1 MGDEINIQ
9 YNTIYKL
16 SQMRGGEGSFF
27 LAAERSI
34 ERLNEA
40 SAAGISIAAASHLVQ
55 KIIKKT

>member
-1 MGDEINIQ
+1 MAGHAGATANGS
-9 YNTIYKL
+9 K
-16 SQMRGGEGSFF
+16 SSSRRGGGEGSFF

>member
-1 MGDEINIQ
+1 
-9 YNTIYKL
+9 
-16 SQMRGGEGSFF
+16 MRGGGLFF

>member
-1 MGDEINIQ
+1 M
-9 YNTIYKL
+9 NTKKIISMFRL
-16 SQMRGGEGSFF
+16 MRLMRGGGLFF